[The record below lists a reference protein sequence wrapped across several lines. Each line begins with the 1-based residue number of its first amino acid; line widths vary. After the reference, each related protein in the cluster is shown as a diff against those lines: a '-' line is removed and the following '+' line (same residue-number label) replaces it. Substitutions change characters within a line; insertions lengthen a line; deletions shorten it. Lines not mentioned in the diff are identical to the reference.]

1 MCINTTCSIVL
12 VEHYHKHAN
21 NSAFSSVCDESEVTS
36 PEPMLR
42 VSVEKNIP
50 TDSQAT
56 EIETNRPNSADVLS
70 RTASRINQPDQ
81 DSGEDKENAKVTKEN
96 CDTPVQFNSP
106 KEKEC
111 WDTYR
116 KMSDKG
122 IKISFDTLLRGML
135 TPTEYRL
142 RRKQSLPTAFAD
154 NC

>member
-1 MCINTTCSIVL
+1 MFMPCSIS
-12 VEHYHKHAN
+12 KHEN
-21 NSAFSSVCDESEVTS
+21 NSAFFSVCDESKVTP

-50 TDSQAT
+50 QESHAT
-56 EIETNRPNSADVLS
+56 EPETNRPNSAEILLI
-70 RTASRINQPDQ
+70 TASSYNQPDR
-81 DSGEDKENAKVTKEN
+81 DSGEDKENAEVSKEN

-116 KMSDKG
+116 KMSEKG

-142 RRKQSLPTAFAD
+142 RRKQSLPIAFAD